1 MQLPCAVFDAAI
13 LVDGQGPAWFEVE
26 PLTVL
31 NVSQNILRQIPDE
44 IRKLEFLKVLN
55 ISSNEL
61 EALPNA
67 LSDLPALKIL
77 DVSCN
82 RCEVYTVDT

>member
-1 MQLPCAVFDAAI
+1 VQLPTAVFDAAI

-31 NVSQNILRQIPDE
+31 DVSRNVLRQLPNE
-44 IRKLEFLKVLN
+44 IRQLDCLKVLN

-61 EALPNA
+61 ESLPEALR
-67 LSDLPALKIL
+67 DLPALKLL
-77 DVSCN
+77 DASCN
-82 RCEVYTVDT
+82 RYGIFNLH